1 MALKLSLLPTDQ
13 KVDQPPE
20 LDLAKVKAALA
31 ELRYVEQPV
40 DSARAIRAALDRLNR
55 FKIDPTVRWHLL
67 EEYFAAASGSWTQL
81 DAVYADVN
89 HPMTGDP
96 LAAAEVSL
104 AVATALAMGYKRILG
119 DITRMRLGFGLSKVP
134 AHLIHRCQ
142 QSLARILAVSYL
154 SFRPV
159 PPNTWFEMHQIYLLA
174 RESGIASTPYSDHTP
189 GFTPEVG
196 YIQVLLLA
204 LANPYGF
211 LPGQISLAL
220 TFLGDYAH
228 LASLSDTTP
237 VHRMASALAVIP
249 ISSDQPPIA
258 ARKVDV
264 PENANALYL
273 HCHDVVFAVN
283 RHVQELEA
291 GTAWPAAAVADSVSQ
306 AQYLNFVERLLREWG
321 VSPTRQENRPA
332 GDRRVALCAGLGSI
346 FRAMLELRGSRRRS
360 PASLSAP
367 APAGG
372 IEPVPRV
379 YCTVLNQTDGGS
391 ALRLDAGQS
400 DVALRVGEPVGLL
413 DPRLRRVP
421 VAVVRWLRFDAKSNQ
436 MRFGIEVLSTGAEL
450 TKVSV
455 PSRAGEEFPA
465 IVLPP
470 AVLTDEYSTLVVA
483 PETLQSDLEVLV
495 GTGAD
500 AETVIVTRLIEQTLG
515 FERYEFIPVE

>member
-1 MALKLSLLPTDQ
+1 
-13 KVDQPPE
+13 
-20 LDLAKVKAALA
+20 
-31 ELRYVEQPV
+31 
-40 DSARAIRAALDRLNR
+40 
-55 FKIDPTVRWHLL
+55 
-67 EEYFAAASGSWTQL
+67 
-81 DAVYADVN
+81 
-89 HPMTGDP
+89 
-96 LAAAEVSL
+96 
-104 AVATALAMGYKRILG
+104 
-119 DITRMRLGFGLSKVP
+119 MRLGFGLPKVP
-134 AHLIHRCQ
+134 ALLIHRCQ

-154 SFRPV
+154 GFRPV
-159 PPNTWFEMHQIYLLA
+159 PPNTWFEMHQVYLLA
-174 RESGIASTPYSDHTP
+174 REAGIATTPYSDQTP

-228 LASLSDTTP
+228 LASLTDTPP

-291 GTAWPAAAVADSVSQ
+291 GTAWPAATVADSVSQ

-321 VSPTRQENRPA
+321 VSPTRQETRPA
-332 GDRRVALCAGLGSI
+332 GDRHVSLCAGLGSI
-346 FRAMLELRGSRRRS
+346 FRAMLELRDVRRGT
-360 PASLSAP
+360 PLP
-367 APAGG
+367 DG
-372 IEPVPRV
+372 IEPVPRAA
-379 YCTVLNQTDGGS
+379 CTVLNQTDGGY
-391 ALRLDAGQS
+391 ALRLEPGTS
-400 DVALRVGEPVGLL
+400 GVSLRVGEPVGLL
-413 DPRLRRVP
+413 DPRQRRVP
-421 VAVVRWLRFDAKSNQ
+421 VAVVRWLRFDGKASQ
-436 MRFGIEVLSTGAEL
+436 MRFGVEVLSTSAEL
-450 TKVSV
+450 TKVAV
-455 PSRAGEEFPA
+455 PSRAGAEFPA

-470 AVLTDEYSTLVVA
+470 AFLTDEHSTLVVPLDA
-483 PETLQSDLEVLV
+483 LEPDLELLL